1 MSFPRITKEAA
12 ALIVQEIFDSGALF
26 RYDDKDKDALLARVN
41 NIKIMP
47 ADLLPALLE
56 HLTQLKQPM
65 STGEI
70 KALSKIVTYLE
81 CSSTVDD
88 RHRSLK
94 AFGLAKT
101 AESLND
107 FLLESF
113 AAAVAAEKSIATSCN
128 GEAVAADAAAFIEP
142 GSPASTILTPSS
154 GHTTPSDTPNAESA
168 NAKDPFDVD
177 FGRHVRQHFDA
188 VESMN
193 QDCTEL
199 LDPGVMGIAQVEET
213 MACALLD
220 STVLD
225 AYAVLLQNKI
235 IGLEH
240 HLEVPRRLSERR
252 A

>member
-26 RYDDKDKDALLARVN
+26 RCDDKGKDALLARVN

-56 HLTQLKQPM
+56 HLTTQLKQPM
-65 STGEI
+65 SKVEI

-88 RHRSLK
+88 RRRSLK

-154 GHTTPSDTPNAESA
+154 GHTTPSDTPNAKSA

-177 FGRHVRQHFDA
+177 FGRHVRQHFTP

-193 QDCTEL
+193 QDSTEL
-199 LDPGVMGIAQVEET
+199 NNKAAKPDPGVMGIAQVKET
-213 MACALLD
+213 MAWLC
-220 STVLD
+220 ST
-225 AYAVLLQNKI
+225 NKI

-240 HLEVPRRLSERR
+240 HPEVPRRLSERR